1 MSQKEI
7 WLVDK
12 ITSGPAGPSC
22 VKGVDHCST
31 VMVNFRSLPNPYL
44 LTYRDKNW
52 PQWLRLATHKDC
64 QVWCKS
70 DQRWRP
76 HVCVKYSTVVTFF
89 PFFFFFFIL
98 GHAPRP
104 NAAADLHAKW
114 LKRRGLAQGWPFLW
128 FGLQKTKGWGY
139 LNRKTPKIWTGIGI
153 FHVNENDDYLENGVS

>member
-1 MSQKEI
+1 MIGIQN
-7 WLVDK
+7 LVLISI

-76 HVCVKYSTVVTFF
+76 HVCVKYTPGVTFF
-89 PFFFFFFIL
+89 PFFLLFFLFSVTHPDQTRRPICTQNGSKDADWRKDDPFYGL
-98 GHAPRP
+98 GC
-104 NAAADLHAKW
+104 K
-114 LKRRGLAQGWPFLW
+114 KQRGEA
-128 FGLQKTKGWGY
+128 
-139 LNRKTPKIWTGIGI
+139 IWTVKPPKFGR
-153 FHVNENDDYLENGVS
+153 E